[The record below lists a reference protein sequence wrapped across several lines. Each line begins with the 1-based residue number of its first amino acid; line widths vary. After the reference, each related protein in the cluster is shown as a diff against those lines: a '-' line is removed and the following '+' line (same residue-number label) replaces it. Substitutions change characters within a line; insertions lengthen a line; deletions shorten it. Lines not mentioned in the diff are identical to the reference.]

1 MKILKVNGM
10 RCGHCKAAVEEAA
23 AKIPGVSNP
32 VVDLDA
38 KELRY
43 EESAPVDEAAL
54 RHLRHRLRSPIAPRP
69 THFFQAAHAAFF
81 CPRTAGSLSPENI
94 L

>member
-38 KELRY
+38 K
-43 EESAPVDEAAL
+43 
-54 RHLRHRLRSPIAPRP
+54 
-69 THFFQAAHAAFF
+69 
-81 CPRTAGSLSPENI
+81 
-94 L
+94 

>member
-54 RHLRHRLRSPIAPRP
+54 RKAIGDTGYTVTDVTLRPFEKKGLFGMFKR
-69 THFFQAAHAAFF
+69 
-81 CPRTAGSLSPENI
+81 
-94 L
+94 

>member
-43 EESAPVDEAAL
+43 EESAPVDETAL
-54 RHLRHRLRSPIAPRP
+54 RQAIFDIGFDPQYPPRP
-69 THFFQAAHAAFF
+69 PHLFQAAHAAFF
-81 CPRTAGSLSPENI
+81 CPQAQALFP
-94 L
+94 

>member
-38 KELRY
+38 SSTGAKPSSTSVSIPNDPRDHPLLSGRPCGPFFVP
-43 EESAPVDEAAL
+43 APGAGCS
-54 RHLRHRLRSPIAPRP
+54 HRK
-69 THFFQAAHAAFF
+69 
-81 CPRTAGSLSPENI
+81 
-94 L
+94 

>member
-43 EESAPVDEAAL
+43 EESEPVDEAAKPSPTSVSIPNDPRDHPL
-54 RHLRHRLRSPIAPRP
+54 LSGRPCGPFFVPAPGAGCSHRK
-69 THFFQAAHAAFF
+69 
-81 CPRTAGSLSPENI
+81 
-94 L
+94 

>member
-38 KELRY
+38 KELRR
-43 EESAPVDEAAL
+43 SMRPPCAKPSSTSVSIPNDPRDHPLLSGRPCGPFFVPASGAGCS
-54 RHLRHRLRSPIAPRP
+54 HRK
-69 THFFQAAHAAFF
+69 
-81 CPRTAGSLSPENI
+81 
-94 L
+94 

>member
-43 EESAPVDEAAL
+43 EESA
-54 RHLRHRLRSPIAPRP
+54 LRHRLRSPITP
-69 THFFQAAHAAFF
+69 T
-81 CPRTAGSLSPENI
+81 TATSFSGRACGLFLSPSAGAFSLENI